1 MGTAS
6 HNTRALAFAV
16 VTTVI
21 AIGPVAGQ
29 QRPTF
34 RAGIDTV
41 SVYATVR
48 ASDGRLVPD
57 LSQEEF
63 EIRDEGKVRDITVF
77 SREIVP
83 ITFVLL
89 LDMSGSREN
98 KVEWMRDSARAFV
111 DAMLPIDR
119 GKIGTFGDEVAISP
133 RLTGDRSYLR
143 RVIDEE
149 IWPGGATPLWESID
163 AGMSALQ
170 GTEGRRVILVVTD
183 GYDSTGG
190 KSTIMSTTRGAPVRM
205 TGPLPTV
212 LGGRYYGSRI
222 QIGIDDVLARARKE
236 DFMIYAVAIGQAT
249 TPTGTPLGDG
259 PLHLDM
265 QLATVETGG
274 GFHMFERSADAID
287 SMTQVA
293 AELHHQYLLGFQ
305 PLVADGKTHKLEIK
319 VKKFGMKAQA
329 RRSYVAK
336 GGDK

>member
-1 MGTAS
+1 M
-6 HNTRALAFAV
+6 
-16 VTTVI
+16 
-21 AIGPVAGQ
+21 VAGQ

-34 RAGIDTV
+34 RAGIDNV
-41 SVYATVR
+41 SIYATVR
-48 ASDGRLVPD
+48 SSDGRLVPD
-57 LSQEEF
+57 LTQDEF
-63 EIRDEGKVRDITVF
+63 EIRDEGKIRDITVF

-98 KVEWMRDSARAFV
+98 RVEWMRDAARAFV
-111 DAMLPIDR
+111 DSMLPVDR

-133 RLTGDRSYLR
+133 TLTGSKSYLR

-163 AGMSALQ
+163 AGMTALQ
-170 GTEGRRVILVVTD
+170 GTEGRRVILVLTD
-183 GYDSTGG
+183 GYDATGG
-190 KSTIMSTTRGAPVRM
+190 KSTWTTARGAPVRM
-205 TGPLPTV
+205 TGPLPTT

-222 QIGIDDVLARARKE
+222 QISVQEVLARARKE

-249 TPTGTPLGDG
+249 TPDGRTLGD

-274 GFHMFERSADAID
+274 GYHMFERSADAVD

-293 AELHHQYLLGFQ
+293 SELHHQYLLGFQ
-305 PLVADGKTHKLEIK
+305 PLVADGKTHKLEVK
-319 VKKFGMKAQA
+319 VKRFGMKALA
-329 RRSYVAK
+329 RRSYIAK